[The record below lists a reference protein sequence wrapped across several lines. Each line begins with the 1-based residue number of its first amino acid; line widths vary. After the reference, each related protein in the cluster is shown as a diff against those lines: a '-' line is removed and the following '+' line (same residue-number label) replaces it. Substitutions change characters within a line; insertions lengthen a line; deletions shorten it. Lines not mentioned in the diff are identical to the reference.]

1 MAPEATAELMSSLA
15 SRTAFNVVS
24 LGPSLV
30 GIPLF
35 LIAVVFGK
43 DVAKRGAI
51 FLNFVI
57 AVLVMGLSFG
67 LL

>member
-1 MAPEATAELMSSLA
+1 MALVSTVRSKSGFPGKIE
-15 SRTAFNVVS
+15 S
-24 LGPSLV
+24 LGPSLG